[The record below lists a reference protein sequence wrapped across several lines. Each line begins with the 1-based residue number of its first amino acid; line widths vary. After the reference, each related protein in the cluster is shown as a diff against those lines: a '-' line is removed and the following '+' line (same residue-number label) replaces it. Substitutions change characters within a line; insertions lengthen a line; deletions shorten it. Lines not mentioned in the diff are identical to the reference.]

1 MIVVLTMDYVVMVV
15 EEFWFVRMITVIL
28 DRFVVVLQVLCQIQI
43 LVCLVLLELVVIVD
57 ILVATLS

>member
-1 MIVVLTMDYVVMVV
+1 
-15 EEFWFVRMITVIL
+15 MITVIL

-57 ILVATLS
+57 ILVALLGTMTRPLLSNDVKNG